1 MRELS
6 RRGHPIWLWLLALVP
21 FVVLMARQWSWGC
34 GLVCGDY
41 AQYYLHADA
50 LLHGRSYSD
59 IGYIYTQYNPWIGPP
74 AQPPGFP
81 LTLVPIFALFGQ
93 NPTAIKLLLQVSAL
107 VFLACAGLRIARSDG
122 RLASAAV
129 IMITGVALASM
140 TAADSAIS
148 DLGFCALVWAFILI
162 ADRPGEWSKGR
173 IATLTMLGL
182 AAMSYR
188 TAGAALIPAM
198 ALYAFTGQNRRGAIA
213 PLVIWIAVAAVLLL
227 RLPVATAVLSHLELT
242 PRSLLSNMA
251 RTLIFALRGSIFE
264 VLLYPFPW
272 RAANGAYHIVGTFVM
287 AWGFVRM
294 LRREWRSM
302 STALFIA
309 YVVMLV
315 LVPVRETR
323 YSWPI
328 LPLFAWAFYEGLVAL
343 CALLPRWEA
352 GRAHRAA
359 FASCALI
366 ALASAVLVY
375 QRPRRDSLFDHPE
388 VHALFARVAALPRS
402 PAPRVV
408 FTNPRVLTWKTGVPA
423 MGTFETSTPNTMA
436 ELRRNR
442 ISHVVLGDL
451 GTNPRLDSA
460 MRRTVA
466 DSASAFSVIYRDSV
480 FTMLALLPAAATA
493 ERTSAVPVA
502 SSAPNATGERD
513 QGRPVAADTASATRT
528 AKARQ
533 PR

>member
-6 RRGHPIWLWLLALVP
+6 RRGHPIWLWLLALAP

-107 VFLACAGLRIARSDG
+107 VFLACAGLRIARTDG

-129 IMITGVALASM
+129 VMITGVALASM

-148 DLGFCALVWAFILI
+148 DLGFCALFWAFILI

-198 ALYAFTGQNRRGAIA
+198 ALYAFTGENRRRAIA

-251 RTLIFALRGSIFE
+251 RTLVLALRSSIFE

-272 RAANGAYHIVGTFVM
+272 RVANGAYHIVGTLVM

-328 LPLFAWAFYEGLVAL
+328 LPLFAWAFYEGSWRCARCFRGGKQVARIARRSRRARRSVWRL
-343 CALLPRWEA
+343 RSDLP
-352 GRAHRAA
+352 
-359 FASCALI
+359 AS
-366 ALASAVLVY
+366 
-375 QRPRRDSLFDHPE
+375 P
-388 VHALFARVAALPRS
+388 
-402 PAPRVV
+402 
-408 FTNPRVLTWKTGVPA
+408 
-423 MGTFETSTPNTMA
+423 
-436 ELRRNR
+436 
-442 ISHVVLGDL
+442 
-451 GTNPRLDSA
+451 PRLAARSSRGPRPVRA
-460 MRRTVA
+460 RRGAPPLAGTARRLHQPARA
-466 DSASAFSVIYRDSV
+466 DLEDGSSRDGH
-480 FTMLALLPAAATA
+480 LRDLDAEHDGGAATK
-493 ERTSAVPVA
+493 SHL
-502 SSAPNATGERD
+502 
-513 QGRPVAADTASATRT
+513 
-528 AKARQ
+528 AR
-533 PR
+533 RAR